1 VEAAVTDALRLG
13 CCDAG
18 AIAVLV
24 RHQIADE
31 EAPAPPLTDLGSLSV
46 YERPA
51 GDVAHYNALLS
62 PLGMP
67 AVH

>member
-1 VEAAVTDALRLG
+1 LG

-31 EAPAPPLTDLGSLSV
+31 EAPVPPLTDLGSPSV
-46 YERPA
+46 FERPA
-51 GDVAHYNALLS
+51 GDMAHINALLS
-62 PLGMP
+62 THSMP
-67 AVH
+67 KESMDGEH